1 MAIFRIND
9 MKCGV
14 CAARIQRSIL
24 AIDDAAKI
32 GVNPQDKTVHVSG
45 DLSDTDYMLAIQAAG
60 YTPELLALAETE
72 QANAEEPQSKC
83 CGSTSAKTSC
93 CG

>member
-1 MAIFRIND
+1 MNIFRIND

-14 CAARIQRSIL
+14 CVARIQRAIL
-24 AIDDAAKI
+24 ALDDVAKI
-32 GVNPQDKTVHVSG
+32 GVNARDKTVQVSG
-45 DLSDTDYMLAIQAAG
+45 DLSDTDYMKAIQTAG
-60 YTPELLALAETE
+60 YTPELLASAASAE
-72 QANAEEPQSKC
+72 ANAEKSQTKC

>member
-45 DLSDTDYMLAIQAAG
+45 DLSDTDYMLAIQTAG
-60 YTPELLALAETE
+60 YAPELLALATAEG
-72 QANAEEPQSKC
+72 ANAEKPQTKC